1 MARETIG
8 GPATDMSRKNKK
20 IGYACAYTPLVLID
34 AAGYIPY
41 RILPMGEC
49 PDQAGQL
56 LHDNLCP
63 HVKRI
68 LDRAISKDLP
78 DLAGVVF
85 INSCDAMR
93 RLSDAW
99 RHVRPDDNIILLDL
113 PAIADEAAVAFFAK
127 ELTRLIES
135 LSEWSG
141 RRITNSD
148 IETSI
153 DLYNKLPD
161 IFAKLR
167 ERLRRDKLPGGSTR
181 MQTLYNAAMMAPF
194 KKSMVN
200 LRQALAEPES
210 TTTRTAGGLDFTAT
224 SGKRQGREVPQ
235 SLRVEPGASHPV
247 WKTQSPAPETDGIPV
262 FLFGNV
268 LADPEAFTLFESCGA
283 RIIDDDLC
291 TGSRLFTPLEIDGN
305 KDLVL
310 QISRSL
316 MTRSP
321 CARTFDPAKPLK
333 MAEDILARA
342 QASGARGV
350 IGQTIKFC
358 DPYLD
363 RLPAVRETLREAG
376 IPLLLL
382 EGDCS
387 LRSIEQQRTRIEA
400 FIEMLV

>member
-1 MARETIG
+1 
-8 GPATDMSRKNKK
+8 MSRKNEK

-34 AAGYIPY
+34 AAGYTPY
-41 RILPMGEC
+41 RILPMSEC

-78 DLAGVVF
+78 DLAGVIF

-93 RLSDAW
+93 RVCDAW
-99 RHVRPDDNIILLDL
+99 RHVRPDENIILLNL
-113 PAIADEAAVAFFAK
+113 PAISDDAAVAFFAK
-127 ELTRLIES
+127 ELARLMEA

-141 RRITNSD
+141 RTISNSD
-148 IETSI
+148 IKASI
-153 DLYNKLPD
+153 ERYNNLSDL
-161 IFAKLR
+161 FAQLR
-167 ERLRRDKLPGGSTR
+167 EQHRQGKLSGGSTA
-181 MQTLYNAAMMAPF
+181 MQIFYNAAMMAPF
-194 KKSMVN
+194 EKS
-200 LRQALAEPES
+200 LTRLQQALAEPVS
-210 TTTRTAGGLDFTAT
+210 
-224 SGKRQGREVPQ
+224 K
-235 SLRVEPGASHPV
+235 
-247 WKTQSPAPETDGIPV
+247 APESDGIPV

-268 LADPEAFTLFESCGA
+268 LADPEAFSLFESCGA
-283 RIIDDDLC
+283 RIIEDDLC
-291 TGSRLFTPLEIDGN
+291 TGSRLFTSLEINEN
-305 KDLVL
+305 KDLLL

-316 MTRSP
+316 LTRPP
-321 CARTFDPAKPLK
+321 CARTFDPAQPLK
-333 MAEDILARA
+333 MAADILMRA

-363 RLPAVRETLREAG
+363 RLPMVRETLRQAG

-382 EGDCS
+382 EGDCN

>member
-1 MARETIG
+1 VIAKSLTAEM
-8 GPATDMSRKNKK
+8 

-34 AAGYIPY
+34 AAGYTPY
-41 RILPMGEC
+41 RILPMSAC

-56 LHDNLCP
+56 LHDNICP

-99 RHVRPDDNIILLDL
+99 RHVRPDENIILLDL
-113 PAIADEAAVAFFAK
+113 PAISDDAAVAFFAK
-127 ELTRLIES
+127 ELARLTEA
-135 LSEWSG
+135 LSDWSG
-141 RRITNSD
+141 RTISNGD
-148 IETSI
+148 IEASI
-153 DLYNKLPD
+153 EQYNNLSDLFD
-161 IFAKLR
+161 QLR
-167 ERLRRDKLPGGSTR
+167 VELRHGNLSGGSTA
-181 MQTLYNAAMMAPF
+181 MQTLYNAAMTEPF
-194 KKSMVN
+194 EKSMAR
-200 LRQALAEPES
+200 LRQALAESES

-224 SGKRQGREVPQ
+224 GGKRQGREVPQ
-235 SLRVEPGASHPV
+235 SLRVEPGTKHPV
-247 WKTQSPAPETDGIPV
+247 RKTQSPAPEIGGIPV

-268 LADPEAFTLFESCGA
+268 LADPEAFSLFESCGA
-283 RIIDDDLC
+283 RIIEDDLC

-333 MAEDILARA
+333 MAEDILTRA

-363 RLPAVRETLREAG
+363 RLPMVRETLRQAG

-382 EGDCS
+382 EGDCN

-400 FIEMLV
+400 FIEMMR

>member
-1 MARETIG
+1 M
-8 GPATDMSRKNKK
+8 TDKSERIEN

-34 AAGYIPY
+34 AADYTPY
-41 RILPMGEC
+41 RILPISTC

-93 RLSDAW
+93 RLADAW
-99 RHVRPDDNIILLDL
+99 RLVRPDDNIILLDL
-113 PAIADEAAVAFFAK
+113 PAIADEAAIAFFAG
-127 ELTRLIES
+127 ELTRLTES

-141 RRITNSD
+141 RNITNST
-148 IETSI
+148 IEASI
-153 DLYNKLPD
+153 EHYNQLTNL
-161 IFAKLR
+161 FNRLR
-167 ERLRRDKLPGGSTR
+167 ERLRQGKLPGGSTR
-181 MQTLYNAAMMAPF
+181 MQTLYNEAMTAPF
-194 KKSMVN
+194 EKSMES
-200 LRQALAEPES
+200 LRQALAEPKLNSPES
-210 TTTRTAGGLDFTAT
+210 N
-224 SGKRQGREVPQ
+224 
-235 SLRVEPGASHPV
+235 
-247 WKTQSPAPETDGIPV
+247 GIPV

-268 LADPEAFTLFESCGA
+268 LADPETLTLFESCGA

-291 TGSRLFTPLEIDGN
+291 TGSRLFTPLETDDN
-305 KDLVL
+305 RDLLL
-310 QISRSL
+310 QVSRSL
-316 MTRSP
+316 MTRPP

-333 MAEDILARA
+333 MAEDILTRAR
-342 QASGARGV
+342 ASGARGV

-363 RLPAVRETLREAG
+363 RLPMVRETLREAG
-376 IPLLLL
+376 LPLLLL
-382 EGDCS
+382 EGDCN

-400 FIEMLV
+400 FIEMMR

>member
-1 MARETIG
+1 MTANSESI
-8 GPATDMSRKNKK
+8 KK
-20 IGYACAYTPLVLID
+20 VGYACAYTPLVLID
-34 AAGYIPY
+34 AAGYTPY

-78 DLAGVVF
+78 DLGGVVF
-85 INSCDAMR
+85 MNSCDAMR

-99 RHVRPDDNIILLDL
+99 RHVRPDDNVILLDL
-113 PAIADEAAVAFFAK
+113 PAIADEAAIAFFAG

-161 IFAKLR
+161 IFARLR
-167 ERLRRDKLPGGSTR
+167 ERLRQGKLPGGSTR
-181 MQTLYNAAMMAPF
+181 MQTLYNSAMMEPF
-194 KKSMVN
+194 EKSMLN
-200 LRQALAEPES
+200 LQQALAEPES

-224 SGKRQGREVPQ
+224 SGKRQGCEVPQ

-247 WKTQSPAPETDGIPV
+247 WKTQSPASETDGIPV

-268 LADPEAFTLFESCGA
+268 LADPEALTLFESCGA

-310 QISRSL
+310 QISRGL

-321 CARTFDPAKPLK
+321 CARTFDPSQPLK
-333 MAEDILARA
+333 MAEDILTRAR
-342 QASGARGV
+342 ASGARGV

-382 EGDCS
+382 EGDCN

>member
-1 MARETIG
+1 VKSIFLAFVRNETNSTNQTNETVEYRTIARETIG
-8 GPATDMSRKNKK
+8 GPATDMSIKNEK

-34 AAGYIPY
+34 AAGFTPY
-41 RILPMGEC
+41 RILPMSEC

-78 DLAGVVF
+78 ELYGVVF
-85 INSCDAMR
+85 MNSCDAMR
-93 RLSDAW
+93 RLADAW
-99 RHVRPDDNIILLDL
+99 RRVRPDDKIILLDL
-113 PAIADEAAVAFFAK
+113 PATADEAAVAYFAG
-127 ELTRLIES
+127 ELTRLTES

-141 RRITNSD
+141 HNITNSD
-148 IETSI
+148 IAASI
-153 DLYNKLPD
+153 EHYNQLPPL
-161 IFAKLR
+161 FAMLR
-167 ERLRRDKLPGGSTR
+167 ERLHQGKLAGGSTG
-181 MQTLYNAAMMAPF
+181 MQTLYNKAMLAPF
-194 KKSMVN
+194 EKS
-200 LRQALAEPES
+200 LESLKQALAEPES
-210 TTTRTAGGLDFTAT
+210 KD
-224 SGKRQGREVPQ
+224 
-235 SLRVEPGASHPV
+235 
-247 WKTQSPAPETDGIPV
+247 PESDGIPV

-268 LADPEAFTLFESCGA
+268 LPDPEALTLFESCDA

-291 TGSRLFTPLEIDGN
+291 TGSRLFTLLDIDPDQNLLFEI
-305 KDLVL
+305 
-310 QISRSL
+310 SHSL
-316 MTRSP
+316 LTRPP
-321 CARTFDPAKPLK
+321 CARTFDPGQPLK
-333 MAEDILARA
+333 MAEDILTRAR
-342 QASGARGV
+342 ASGARGV

-363 RLPAVRETLREAG
+363 RLPAVREKLREAG